1 MKHISVLLQESISSL
16 NLKENSI
23 VVDATLGYGGHSS
36 NILERVNKGYL
47 FAFDQDSEAIR
58 YSTDRLNKIG
68 TNFTIIKSNFVNMK
82 EELNKRDINK
92 VDAVLFD
99 LGVSS
104 PQLDDESRGFSF
116 HNDARLDMRMDR
128 EQKLSAYEVVNEYS
142 EQDLSRIF
150 YKYGEDK
157 FSKSIARKIVEY
169 RKNKPIETTLE
180 LVEVIKSGVPM
191 KYRINKHPARQ
202 IFQAIRIEVNHELDV
217 IEPALS
223 QALELLR
230 VGGRVAVITFHSLED
245 RLVKNYFKEKT
256 KVDDKVKGMPN
267 IPDTV
272 KKELQSLPVIP
283 DEYLPDFKL
292 VVNKAIIPSEEEIE
306 NNPRARS
313 SKLRVIERIK

>member
-1 MKHISVLLQESISSL
+1 MMKHISVLLQESISSL

-267 IPDTV
+267 IPD
-272 KKELQSLPVIP
+272 
-283 DEYLPDFKL
+283 EYLPDFKL